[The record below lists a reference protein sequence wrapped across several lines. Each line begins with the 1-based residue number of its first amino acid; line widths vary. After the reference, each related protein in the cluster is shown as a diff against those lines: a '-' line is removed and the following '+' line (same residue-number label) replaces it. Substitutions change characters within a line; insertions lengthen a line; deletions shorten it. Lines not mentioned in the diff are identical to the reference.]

1 MKQLFIS
8 GNATNLFFSKEA
20 SFDDIFE
27 WVQEKVMFNSEISTN
42 IFNLN
47 EQYSCSV
54 NCCVGGIC
62 ISGDE
67 DYKVINIEDVKTIL

>member
-1 MKQLFIS
+1 MKQLFVN
-8 GNATNLFFSKEA
+8 GNATTLFFSKEA

-27 WVQEKVMFNSEISTN
+27 WVQEQVMFDSHN
-42 IFNLN
+42 IFCLN

-54 NCCVGGIC
+54 NNSIEGIC

-67 DYKVINIEDVKTIL
+67 DLKQITIEDIAPIL

>member
-8 GNATNLFFSKEA
+8 GNATGLFFSKES

-27 WVQEKVMFNSEISTN
+27 WVQEQVMFPETSTN

-54 NCCVGGIC
+54 NNCIGGIS

-67 DYKVINIEDVKTIL
+67 DDKVINIEDVKTIL

>member
-1 MKQLFIS
+1 MKQLFVN
-8 GNATNLFFSKEA
+8 GNATTLFFSKDS

-27 WVQEKVMFNSEISTN
+27 WVQWEAMFDSQN

-47 EQYSCSV
+47 EQRSCSV
-54 NCCVGGIC
+54 SNHIDGMS

-67 DYKVINIEDVKTIL
+67 DLKVITVENITPIL